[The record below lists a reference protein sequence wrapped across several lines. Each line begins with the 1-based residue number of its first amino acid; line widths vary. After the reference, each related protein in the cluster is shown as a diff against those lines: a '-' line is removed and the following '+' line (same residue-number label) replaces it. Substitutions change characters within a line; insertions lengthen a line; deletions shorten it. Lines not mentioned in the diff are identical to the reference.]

1 LANFTVAS
9 RVGCPNPLVRV
20 VCRDKPLPGSTHHWN
35 SMMSNIHPVVRA
47 GVLALGLLTLFPAQA
62 DEEPQGS
69 QWGLGLVTL
78 YDRKPYRSFDNKAKA
93 LPFILYESR
102 WVSLIGPTLDLKLPS
117 TDSLSFSLRLHYAG
131 DGYEPGDSPYL
142 AGMAERK
149 ASFWVGGASSLET
162 DLATL
167 SVELLGDASGKSKG
181 KRASLGIEREFKA
194 GDFDFTPRLALHHF
208 DGKYVDYYYGVRA
221 NESTST
227 RRYYAGQATTNVEA
241 GVRIGYSLAPRHK
254 LSLDLNTTR
263 LGARIKDSPLVERS
277 RQDGVRFGYLYL
289 F

>member
-1 LANFTVAS
+1 MISN
-9 RVGCPNPLVRV
+9 VR
-20 VCRDKPLPGSTHHWN
+20 
-35 SMMSNIHPVVRA
+35 PVVRA
-47 GVLALGLLTLFPAQA
+47 GVLGLGILTLFSAHA
-62 DEEPQGS
+62 DEDRQGS

-93 LPFILYESR
+93 LPFVFYDSR
-102 WVSLIGPTLDLKLPS
+102 WVSLVGPTLDLKLLS
-117 TDSLSFSLRLHYAG
+117 TDSLSFSARLHYAG
-131 DGYEPGDSPYL
+131 DGYEPDDSPDL

-149 ASFWVGGASSLET
+149 ASFWVGGASSWKT

-167 SVELLGDASGKSKG
+167 SVELLGDASRKSKG

-194 GDFDFTPRLALHHF
+194 GDFDFTPRLALHRF
-208 DGKYVDYYYGVRA
+208 DGKYVNYYYGVSA
-221 NESTST
+221 DESTST
-227 RRYYAGQATTNVEA
+227 RRYYLGKATTNVEA

-254 LSLDLNTTR
+254 LSLDLSTIR
-263 LGARIKDSPLVERS
+263 LGSSIKESPLVERS

>member
-1 LANFTVAS
+1 MISN
-9 RVGCPNPLVRV
+9 VR
-20 VCRDKPLPGSTHHWN
+20 
-35 SMMSNIHPVVRA
+35 PVVRA
-47 GVLALGLLTLFPAQA
+47 GVLGLGILTLFSAHA
-62 DEEPQGS
+62 DEDRQGS

-93 LPFILYESR
+93 LPFIFYDSR
-102 WVSLIGPTLDLKLPS
+102 WVSLIGPTLDLKLLP
-117 TDSLSFSLRLHYAG
+117 TDSLSFSARLHYAG

-149 ASFWVGGASSLET
+149 ASFWAGGAISWKT

-167 SVELLGDASGKSKG
+167 SAELLGDASRKSKG

-194 GDFDFTPRLALHHF
+194 GDFDFTPRVALHRF
-208 DGKYVDYYYGVRA
+208 DGKYVNYYYGVSA
-221 NESTST
+221 DESTST
-227 RRYYAGQATTNVEA
+227 RRYYGGKSTTNIEA
-241 GVRIGYSLAPRHK
+241 GVRIGYSLAPRHN
-254 LSLDLNTTR
+254 LSLDLSTIR
-263 LGARIKDSPLVERS
+263 LGSSIKESPLVERS

>member
-1 LANFTVAS
+1 MM
-9 RVGCPNPLVRV
+9 PNIR
-20 VCRDKPLPGSTHHWN
+20 
-35 SMMSNIHPVVRA
+35 PVVRA
-47 GVLALGLLTLFPAQA
+47 GVLALGLLTLFSAQA
-62 DEEPQGS
+62 DEEQQGS

-78 YDRKPYRSFDNKAKA
+78 YDRKPYRSFDNKAKV
-93 LPFILYESR
+93 LPFVFYDSR
-102 WVSLIGPTLDLKLPS
+102 WVSLIGPTLDLKLLS
-117 TDSLSFSLRLHYAG
+117 TDSLSFSARLHYAG

-142 AGMAERK
+142 AGMDERK
-149 ASFWVGGASSLET
+149 SSFWVGGASSLNT

-167 SVELLGDASGKSKG
+167 SVELLGDASSKSKG
-181 KRASLGIEREFKA
+181 KRASLSIEREFKA
-194 GDFDFTPRLALHHF
+194 GDFDFTPRLALHRF

-221 NESTST
+221 DESTST
-227 RRYYAGQATTNVEA
+227 RPYYPGKSTTNVEA

-263 LGARIKDSPLVERS
+263 LGAGIKDSPLVERS

>member
-1 LANFTVAS
+1 MC
-9 RVGCPNPLVRV
+9 G
-20 VCRDKPLPGSTHHWN
+20 DKSPAVSTHHWN
-35 SMMSNIHPVVRA
+35 SMMSNIRPVVRA
-47 GVLALGLLTLFPAQA
+47 GVLALGLLTLFSAQA
-62 DEEPQGS
+62 DEEQQGS

-78 YDRKPYRSFDNKAKA
+78 YDRKPYRSFDNKAKV
-93 LPFILYESR
+93 LPFVFYDSR
-102 WVSLIGPTLDLKLPS
+102 WVSLIGPTLDLKLLS
-117 TDSLSFSLRLHYAG
+117 TDSLSFSARLHYAG

-149 ASFWVGGASSLET
+149 ASFWVGGASSLNT
-162 DLATL
+162 DVATL
-167 SVELLGDASGKSKG
+167 SVELLGDASSKSKG
-181 KRASLGIEREFKA
+181 KRASLSIEREFKA
-194 GDFDFTPRLALHHF
+194 GDFDFTPRLALHRF

-221 NESTST
+221 DESTST
-227 RRYYAGQATTNVEA
+227 RPYYPGKSTTNVEA

-263 LGARIKDSPLVERS
+263 LGVGIKDSPLVERS